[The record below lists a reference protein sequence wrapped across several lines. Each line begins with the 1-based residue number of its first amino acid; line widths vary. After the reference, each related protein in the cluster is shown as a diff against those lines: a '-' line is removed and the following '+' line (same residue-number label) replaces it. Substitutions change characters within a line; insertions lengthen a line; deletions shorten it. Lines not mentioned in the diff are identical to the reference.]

1 MNQAYTIQLIVQQ
14 GQFCSDTAVV
24 GVVTSVCGCTNLEA
38 DNYNPNAT
46 VDDGSCIFPDPIINA
61 PNVLTPDGDGINDV
75 FDLDWLNLNS
85 LRLVIL
91 NRWGNVIY
99 DETSD
104 NLLLS
109 VPSWDGGTSE
119 DGVYFYRYEG
129 TGIAGQELDGHGFLH
144 LIRNN

>member
-1 MNQAYTIQLIVQQ
+1 M
-14 GQFCSDTAVV
+14 
-24 GVVTSVCGCTNLEA
+24 
-38 DNYNPNAT
+38 
-46 VDDGSCIFPDPIINA
+46 
-61 PNVLTPDGDGINDV
+61 
-75 FDLDWLNLNS
+75 DWLNLNS